1 MQLNTDDVIKLAETG
16 KVKDIELNDMAKAVL
31 GACVYMLNFAKDC
44 YLIEKKKS
52 KKAKKS
58 QGESKWKKS

>member
-16 KVKDIELNDMAKAVL
+16 KVKDIELDDTAKAVL

-44 YLIEKKKS
+44 YLIEKEKS

-58 QGESKWKKS
+58 QGESK

>member
-1 MQLNTDDVIKLAETG
+1 MQLNTDEVIKLAETG
-16 KVKDIELNDMAKAVL
+16 KVKNIELNDMAKAVL

-52 KKAKKS
+52 KKTKKS
-58 QGESKWKKS
+58 QEESK